1 MLTTGAIVCAIVC
14 GIGMGSETMGV
25 VSVGRPNVALGV
37 GVVGELRF
45 IVILAPQHSEYLTW
59 LMIERIRLP
68 IPAMIAVM
76 TMGSLIY

>member
-45 IVILAPQHSEYLTW
+45 IVILAPQHSEYLT
-59 LMIERIRLP
+59 
-68 IPAMIAVM
+68 
-76 TMGSLIY
+76 